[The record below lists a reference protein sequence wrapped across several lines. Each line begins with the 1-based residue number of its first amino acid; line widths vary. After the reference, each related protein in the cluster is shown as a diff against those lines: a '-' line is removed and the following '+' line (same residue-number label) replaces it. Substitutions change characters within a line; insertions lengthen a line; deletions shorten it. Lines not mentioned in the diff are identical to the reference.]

1 MITNDEQLNQAVD
14 QLVNMYRALAAL
26 RAEVLPISPRHFAL
40 LAEGPR
46 DEIRRLQQEIDA
58 YIGLLAPEEPVG
70 VE

>member
-14 QLVNMYRALAAL
+14 QLTKMYQALTHL
-26 RAEVLPISPRHFAL
+26 RAEVLPINPSRFTL

-58 YIGLLAPEEPVG
+58 YMDGSAPEEPVG
-70 VE
+70 VH